1 MGNNF
6 THVFLT
12 EGEAGLPYDPVGH
25 GGSRFPL
32 VGPVL
37 RFTLEQNPVFLDWT
51 QTPTTALRPVCS
63 PATLWGRKTI
73 INRMIK
79 PPPPFFLE
87 YIEIFHCFLLFSSPK
102 RQLKINLIYIAPF
115 KNPVSKCVLTDNTW
129 FAALIRSVIP
139 KSSCREGPHSC
150 LCLCHIV
157 RPETPKYLRISGRLN

>member
-79 PPPPFFLE
+79 PPPFLE

-102 RQLKINLIYIAPF
+102 RQYMVCCSNQISH
-115 KNPVSKCVLTDNTW
+115 SKVQLQGRPSLMFVPLSYSETGNTQVPED
-129 FAALIRSVIP
+129 L
-139 KSSCREGPHSC
+139 RE
-150 LCLCHIV
+150 I
-157 RPETPKYLRISGRLN
+157 KLNVN